1 MTGSLRRKLS
11 SDGVVGVRR
20 EGEVTLLD
28 LDTGLGCGLDRFLVV
43 DDWIESLVVL
53 IIARG
58 CVRSG
63 I

>member
-1 MTGSLRRKLS
+1 MTGSLRQKLS
-11 SDGVVGVRR
+11 LDGVVGVRG

-28 LDTGLGCGLDRFLVV
+28 LDAGLGCGLDRFLVV
-43 DDWIESLVVL
+43 DDWIEGLVVL
-53 IIARG
+53 IMVRG